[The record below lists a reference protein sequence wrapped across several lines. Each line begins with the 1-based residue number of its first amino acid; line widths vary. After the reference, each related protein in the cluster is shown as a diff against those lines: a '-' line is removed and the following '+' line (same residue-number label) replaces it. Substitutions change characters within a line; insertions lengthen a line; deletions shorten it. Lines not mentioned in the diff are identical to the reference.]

1 MDRPVLA
8 GMPTLGRTHLRA
20 ACWFAL
26 VTGSY
31 VGAAKLGIH
40 LHVSHGIITPV
51 WAPSGISLAALL
63 LLGLRYWPAVAL
75 GAFLANVTSD
85 VSVAVAAGI
94 AVGNTLEA
102 VVGATIVRRFGF
114 RPELDRV
121 RSVIV
126 FTVGAALVST
136 AIAATNGVT
145 ILTIAGER
153 QDSYG
158 TAWVLWWFGD
168 AVGILM
174 VAPLL
179 LVFSTVRRLRLTLGQ
194 MVEGTALVL
203 SLAGV
208 SALVFLGGAWR
219 YPYLMFPF
227 LLWAAL
233 RFKSLGAATASFLVG
248 AFGTWGAVAGEI
260 PVGVDTAT
268 ERVQVIQALF
278 ALVAVSLLVVGAT
291 LAEQEEG
298 NEALARTASRLSEA
312 QALAHIGSWE
322 WDIKRDVVT
331 WSDELYRIF
340 GSSPDSSP
348 GGYAAYIERLPPEER
363 EFVNETVTRAYVDGR
378 PFAFE
383 HTLRREDGTE
393 RIIAARGQVVL
404 EDGEPVLML
413 GTSQDVTDQR
423 QAEKLRDD
431 ILSTVS
437 HELRTPLASVLGF
450 AITLEQRRLDLSD
463 EELARVVAELVSA
476 SRRLERLLT
485 DLLDVERARKGVIHL
500 QRQRTDVLDLVER
513 VVAECELDGR
523 RVSITGGPVEAEID
537 AGKVERI
544 VENLIL
550 NAVKHTPDT
559 SSIRV
564 GLDTDARDLILYV
577 EDEGPGIPDEFK
589 EVVFETFNR
598 GPSMLSATP
607 GAGIGLSLVSR
618 FAEAHGGASWVE
630 DRPGGGSSFR
640 VLLPNCVV

>member
-1 MDRPVLA
+1 
-8 GMPTLGRTHLRA
+8 
-20 ACWFAL
+20 

-463 EELARVVAELVSA
+463 EELTRVVAELVSA